1 LPKTNIRNRVSLMKK
16 PFISLLFLIG
26 CGISIKALAQ
36 DTALI
41 NYLVNRIS
49 QEQIKSDSFFFPG
62 IFPSYV
68 SHKEKFSQKKGD
80 NNMFYNGLILCTI
93 EDIYG
98 ELSPNNQS
106 IYNDMVSRN
115 ISFLKKFE
123 NTSGRATYNY
133 WRTDSAFV
141 FPFTW
146 WVPLLSGL
154 GLGNLPDDLDCTSYG
169 LMSVNTPDS
178 TARSVHE
185 LMQHYVNSDAKKVK
199 GWPKK
204 YNSIPAYS
212 TWFGKNFPVSFDVT
226 VLTNIL
232 YFVQSYNLRWT
243 HADSASLQLII
254 KTIETRD
261 YVTKPIFVS
270 PYYGTTSLI
279 LYHLATLMNVKEI
292 PELEK
297 LKPELI
303 EEAARQYAA
312 TDNLLEKIMLS
323 TTFLKWGYLPPAL
336 KIPPIKDL
344 EKMIEQNKMSFF
356 VANIFSYFPK
366 LIMKEFVKRGWGIYY
381 LYCPA
386 YNNTVL
392 LEYLLLRNKWMKH

>member
-1 LPKTNIRNRVSLMKK
+1 MKK
-16 PFISLLFLIG
+16 SFISFLFLIG
-26 CGISIKALAQ
+26 CCISIHAPAQ

-68 SHKEKFSQKKGD
+68 SRKEKFTQSKGD

-93 EDIYG
+93 KDIYG
-98 ELSPNNQS
+98 ELPPKNQS
-106 IYNDMVSRN
+106 IYNDMVSR
-115 ISFLKKFE
+115 SVPFLKKFE
-123 NTSGRATYNY
+123 NTSGRSTYNY

-169 LMSVNTPDS
+169 LMSVNSPDS
-178 TARSVHE
+178 TATSVHE

-204 YNSIPAYS
+204 YNTIPAYS

-226 VLTNIL
+226 VLSNIL
-232 YFVQSYNLRWT
+232 YFVQSYNLPWT

-297 LKPELI
+297 LKPGLM

-312 TDNLLEKIMLS
+312 TNNLLEKIMLS
-323 TTFLKWGYLPPAL
+323 TTFLKWGYLPPEL
-336 KIPPIKDL
+336 KIPTIRYL
-344 EKMIEQNKMSFF
+344 EKMIEQNKMPFF